1 LFEEEIK
8 EDGGNQELA
17 PSGTMMLP
25 GSRKKKLKKMRLR
38 GPYRTTEDLQI
49 LMHSP
54 RRLGSKVHLEEHYF
68 F

>member
-1 LFEEEIK
+1 MFEEEIK
-8 EDGGNQELA
+8 EDGDNQELA
-17 PSGTMMLP
+17 PALTMMLP
-25 GSRKKKLKKMRLR
+25 GSRKKKLKKMRLH

-54 RRLGSKVHLEEHYF
+54 SRLGSKMHLEEHYF